1 MPEGKSKLKTQN
13 SKVQVKSQ
21 KLPAKAGNLSVPVYS
36 LDGKEAGILSLP
48 KELFGVKVNKALLAQ
63 AVRVYTS
70 NLKGHFSNTKTRS
83 EVKGSTR
90 KIYKQ
95 KGTGGARHGA
105 KSAPIFVGGG
115 IALGPKFRKVVL
127 ELPKKMKKA
136 ALIAALSARA
146 EEKEIYGLASL
157 EKVSGKTA
165 QMKKFLEKVGMKN
178 VLFVVDGKNELTERA
193 VRNLPGVDVQ
203 VVEQINAL
211 EVIRHKTL
219 ALTREAVEK
228 LESRMKK
235 EAGEPEV
242 KKTKKESE

>member
-1 MPEGKSKLKTQN
+1 MPKVKTEKKAVT
-13 SKVQVKSQ
+13 KVEKKVAEKP
-21 KLPAKAGNLSVPVYS
+21 KKTGGLSVGVFA
-36 LDGKEAGILSLP
+36 LDGKAAGSLDLP
-48 KELFGVKVNKALLAQ
+48 KEIFGAKVNKALLTQ

-90 KIYKQ
+90 KIYRQ

-136 ALIAALSARA
+136 ALISALSARVA
-146 EEKEIYGLASL
+146 EKEVYGLAGL
-157 EKVSGKTA
+157 EKASGKTA
-165 QMKKFLEKVGMKN
+165 QMKKFLEKAGMKN
-178 VLFVVDGKNELTERA
+178 VLFVVDGKNEPAERA
-193 VRNLPGVDVQ
+193 VRNLPGVDIQ
-203 VVEQINAL
+203 PAEQINAL

-228 LESRMKK
+228 LESRI
-235 EAGEPEV
+235 
-242 KKTKKESE
+242 KKESK